1 VIQPAIEQPGKEVDQ
16 FTLSKSNNFHQTVK
30 GKDSKWAESKV
41 VEKNGKEYVELGEPL
56 PGYTGFGKRVLAN
69 NIFGRTYA
77 ECLKESKRDDAGLH
91 HEKEKN
97 YQQQLSSNVPF
108 KF

>member
-1 VIQPAIEQPGKEVDQ
+1 M
-16 FTLSKSNNFHQTVK
+16 
-30 GKDSKWAESKV
+30 
-41 VEKNGKEYVELGEPL
+41 VEKGGKEYVELGDPL

-77 ECLKESKRDDAGLH
+77 ECLKESKRDDHQLQ
-91 HEKEKN
+91 HEKHKN
-97 YQQQLSSNVPF
+97 YHTQLHSDVPF